1 MSHPIQP
8 PFSCRIASVGAALLL
23 SVLSAV
29 AADFD
34 TVESPL
40 DKVIPLN
47 VARQPLDGALR
58 ALAKQANLQIVFDA
72 ALVSGRTAPVVNART
87 SPRLVIDRWLSGTN
101 LIAEEQSRGVIVV
114 RQDGGGR
121 KGKSLHR

>member
-1 MSHPIQP
+1 MSGRIEL
-8 PFSCRIASVGAALLL
+8 PFSSRVASLGATLLFAA
-23 SVLSAV
+23 LSAV
-29 AADFD
+29 AANADA
-34 TVESPL
+34 VGSPL

-47 VARQPLDGALR
+47 VARQTLDGALR
-58 ALAKQANLQIVFDA
+58 ALAKQANLQIVFNA

-87 SPRLVIDRWLSGTN
+87 TPRLVIDRWLSGTN

-114 RQDGGGR
+114 RQDGRGR